1 MHKLITLII
10 LPILLCSCAKS
21 PENSTDEG
29 HLEHHIPPHQP
40 HSYME
45 TVDQLKS
52 RFDRMALGTEFTV
65 AQKELEDIIIWLPDL
80 AGDSEL
86 KQQDWEKVNTLQK
99 SLLQQYQLLKQDS
112 KNASA
117 KVEIDRLLTSLE
129 EYKEKSKSSQI
140 LKDSEVTSVESADK
154 GTTNNLSE

>member
-1 MHKLITLII
+1 
-10 LPILLCSCAKS
+10 
-21 PENSTDEG
+21 
-29 HLEHHIPPHQP
+29 
-40 HSYME
+40 ME